1 MYNRKIKLIRAL
13 LGHERMSSAELMDKL
28 DISQRTLRNEV
39 KEINEILRQENV
51 GIYSSNTG
59 GYYLKA
65 EEKQNVQKVLDRM
78 IRKSKNVILPETP
91 DERFLF
97 GFTTLFF
104 EKRPISIQRT
114 AEKLFVSK
122 TAMLQTKKEIQDA
135 CRWYHGLTIEVSSK
149 GSRITGPEKI
159 RRHAL
164 AEIMNYYT
172 YGAILM
178 ERVITFLFGSEKY
191 EDYIALYK
199 ALPAILQQY
208 GYRLIDKEIEG
219 FALDIF
225 VSLMRR
231 EKGFELEEDAG
242 DYETWPCVEEICRF
256 LEKKEYDI
264 PKQERS
270 YMAECLRAKRI
281 LYTQGK
287 TYEVPEEYTEITK
300 EFLEIVDRKYHTDY
314 RNNEE
319 LFTRLS
325 VHIGKM
331 IERIEQGYF
340 ETNPTLENVL
350 EYYER
355 EVRMAE
361 ELNQILQEKYQFIA
375 NVHEICY
382 VAIYLKAYDFQRL
395 KAVILCDIGESFAD
409 NMARQ
414 ITDYCGEKIHILE
427 KMSLAEYRLDPV
439 PVDLVISGSRVYGV
453 EFPKKTK
460 IIYVDYLLKEENL
473 KAIQEYLMK
482 EGTDYDKDDCN

>member
-1 MYNRKIKLIRAL
+1 MKTARDNAEKIKEISGANPQKCMKCGKCSATCPAFNEMDIKPHQFVSYVAEENIDALMQSETLWKCLSCFACVERCPRDVKPGKLIDAARQMVV
-13 LGHERMSSAELMDKL
+13 R
-28 DISQRTLRNEV
+28 QR
-39 KEINEILRQENV
+39 
-51 GIYSSNTG
+51 GAD
-59 GYYLKA
+59 YLKA

-208 GYRLIDKEIEG
+208 GYRLIDKAIEG

-361 ELNQILQEKYQFIA
+361 ELNQILRKK
-375 NVHEICY
+375 VS
-382 VAIYLKAYDFQRL
+382 IYSQ
-395 KAVILCDIGESFAD
+395 C
-409 NMARQ
+409 
-414 ITDYCGEKIHILE
+414 T
-427 KMSLAEYRLDPV
+427 
-439 PVDLVISGSRVYGV
+439 
-453 EFPKKTK
+453 
-460 IIYVDYLLKEENL
+460 
-473 KAIQEYLMK
+473 
-482 EGTDYDKDDCN
+482 

>member
-199 ALPAILQQY
+199 ALPAIL
-208 GYRLIDKEIEG
+208 
-219 FALDIF
+219 
-225 VSLMRR
+225 
-231 EKGFELEEDAG
+231 
-242 DYETWPCVEEICRF
+242 
-256 LEKKEYDI
+256 
-264 PKQERS
+264 
-270 YMAECLRAKRI
+270 
-281 LYTQGK
+281 
-287 TYEVPEEYTEITK
+287 
-300 EFLEIVDRKYHTDY
+300 
-314 RNNEE
+314 
-319 LFTRLS
+319 
-325 VHIGKM
+325 
-331 IERIEQGYF
+331 
-340 ETNPTLENVL
+340 
-350 EYYER
+350 
-355 EVRMAE
+355 
-361 ELNQILQEKYQFIA
+361 
-375 NVHEICY
+375 
-382 VAIYLKAYDFQRL
+382 
-395 KAVILCDIGESFAD
+395 
-409 NMARQ
+409 
-414 ITDYCGEKIHILE
+414 
-427 KMSLAEYRLDPV
+427 
-439 PVDLVISGSRVYGV
+439 
-453 EFPKKTK
+453 
-460 IIYVDYLLKEENL
+460 
-473 KAIQEYLMK
+473 
-482 EGTDYDKDDCN
+482 

>member
-13 LGHERMSSAELMDKL
+13 LGHEKMSSAELMDKL

-39 KEINEILRQENV
+39 KEVNEILSQENV
-51 GIYSSNTG
+51 GIHSSNTG
-59 GYYLKA
+59 GYFLEP
-65 EEKQNVQKVLDRM
+65 EEKQKVQKVLDGM
-78 IRKSKNVILPETP
+78 IRKSKDVILPETP

-97 GFTTLFF
+97 GFATLFF
-104 EKRPISIQRT
+104 EIDPISIQRA
-114 AEKLFVSK
+114 AEKLYVSK

-135 CRWYHGLTIEVSSK
+135 CRWYHGLTLEVSSK
-149 GSRITGPEKI
+149 GTRIVGPEKI

-164 AEIMNYYT
+164 AEVINYHT
-172 YGAILM
+172 YGSILM

-191 EDYIALYK
+191 EDYIALYQ
-199 ALPAILQQY
+199 ALPAILQQQ
-208 GYRLIDKEIEG
+208 GYRLIDKAIEG

-225 VSLMRR
+225 ISLMRR
-231 EKGFELEEDAG
+231 EKGFELEADAE
-242 DYETWPCVEEICRF
+242 DYEPLPCVEAICRF
-256 LEKKEYDI
+256 LEKQGYDI
-264 PKQERS
+264 PKQEQS
-270 YMAECLRAKRI
+270 YMEECLKAKRI

-287 TYEVPEEYTEITK
+287 TYEVPEEYTELTD
-300 EFLEIVDRKYHTDY
+300 EFLKTLDWKYHTDY

-325 VHIGKM
+325 VHIRKM
-331 IERIEQGYF
+331 VERIEQGYF
-340 ETNPTLENVL
+340 ETNPTLEEVFG
-350 EYYER
+350 YYER

-361 ELNQILQEKYQFIA
+361 ELNQILQKKYQFIA

-382 VAIYLKAYDFQRL
+382 VALYLKAYDFQRL
-395 KAVILCDIGESFAD
+395 RAVILCDIGESFAD

-414 ITDYCGEKIHILE
+414 ITDYCGEKIHILD
-427 KMSLAEYRLDPV
+427 KMSLAEYRLNPI

-453 EFPKKTK
+453 EFPQKTK